1 MNVDDFLFDLPEHL
15 IAAHPAPQRDASR
28 LLIVPPDP
36 SGSILHRQFR
46 DIREQLRAGDV
57 LVMNNSRVI
66 PARLF
71 GARATGALVEMLLL
85 ERDGDVAG
93 EAWKAMVRPG
103 RKAREGDVILIG
115 DGAITATVA
124 RVHDNGER
132 TLVFTPGGEVFREL
146 LRRHGHMPIPPYII
160 KRRAE
165 ELHLPAPAL
174 HLPEDDTRYQT
185 VYAQPEGSI
194 AAPTAGLHFTPEL
207 LAELAALGVERHFVT
222 LHVGAGT
229 FVGMAEGGRVE
240 DHQMHAE
247 QYEVPETTSA
257 AIARARR
264 EGRRIVAV
272 GTTTVRTL
280 ESAWDDA
287 LGTTR
292 SGPGETRIMILPGSR
307 IRAIDLLITNFHLPR
322 STLLL
327 LVSAL
332 IGRGRLLDIYTEAIR
347 EQYRF
352 FSYGDAMLV
361 PVVRP

>member
-1 MNVDDFLFDLPEHL
+1 MNVEDFTFELPEEL

-28 LLIVPPDP
+28 LLVVAPDP
-36 SGSILHRQFR
+36 SEPNQHRRFR
-46 DIREQLRAGDV
+46 DLKDYLRPGDV

-71 GARATGALVEMLLL
+71 GARPTGALVEMLLL
-85 ERDGDVAG
+85 ERDHELDG

-103 RKAREGDVILIG
+103 RKAREGETILIG
-115 DGAITATVA
+115 DGALTATVA
-124 RVHDNGER
+124 RCHENGER
-132 TLVFTPGGEVFREL
+132 TLVFTPGGEAFREV
-146 LRRHGHMPIPPYII
+146 LRQHGRMPIPPYIL

-174 HLPEDDTRYQT
+174 HLPEDETRYQT
-185 VYAQPEGSI
+185 VYAEQEGSI

-207 LAELAALGVERHFVT
+207 LAELEAMGVERHFVT

-240 DHQMHAE
+240 DHQMHTEHYDVTAS
-247 QYEVPETTSA
+247 TSE

-264 EGRRIVAV
+264 EGRRVVAV

-280 ESAWDDA
+280 ESAWDEA
-287 LGTTR
+287 LGTVR
-292 SGPGETRIMILPGSR
+292 PGPGETRIMIHPGVR
-307 IRAIDLLITNFHLPR
+307 VRAFDLLVTNFHLPR

-332 IGRGRLLDIYTEAIR
+332 IGRERLLDIYTEAIA
-347 EQYRF
+347 EKYRF

-361 PVVRP
+361 PVIRS